1 MVARVPKNAVASIAV
16 RRAMEK
22 CVAKVRVEEAAVAV
36 ETCPRTSDC
45 SAHVITVLPIG
56 IAGA

>member
-1 MVARVPKNAVASIAV
+1 MARVPKNAVASIAV

-22 CVAKVRVEEAAVAV
+22 FVVKVRVEAAVAV
-36 ETCPRTSDC
+36 ETCPRTSDG
-45 SAHVITVLPIG
+45 SAHVITVLLIG